1 MSTYYLPMH
10 LTSELSLQW
19 IIHINPMSPRE
30 LCDGGE
36 PLAVNVCATDTR
48 LGRMLIASTPK
59 GVCFLAFDDED
70 ARFQL
75 QQMFGHA
82 VTTHRVDAVMQP
94 AIDAIEQPQGSGIIR
109 LHLKGTDFQFR
120 VWQALL
126 TVPWGTLTTYGQL
139 AQQLGCPKA
148 SRAVGSAVG
157 KNPVAVLIPCHRIIP
172 ATGGMGN
179 YRWGKHR
186 KAMLIEQ
193 ERQLI
198 NPAD

>member
-1 MSTYYLPMH
+1 M
-10 LTSELSLQW
+10 
-19 IIHINPMSPRE
+19 IHIEPISFRE
-30 LCDGGE
+30 LRDRGE
-36 PLAVNVCATDTR
+36 PLVVKACATNTR

-70 ARFQL
+70 ALLQL
-75 QQMFGHA
+75 QKMFGN
-82 VTTHRVDAVMQP
+82 VVIIDRVDDVMQP
-94 AIDAIEQPQGSGIIR
+94 AIDAIERPQGSGIIR
-109 LHLKGTDFQFR
+109 LHLKGTDFQCR
-120 VWQALL
+120 VWYALL

-193 ERQLI
+193 ERS
-198 NPAD
+198 

>member
-1 MSTYYLPMH
+1 MTHYHPMH
-10 LTSELSLQW
+10 PIHKLPHQW
-19 IIHINPMSPRE
+19 TIHIEPMSPRE
-30 LCDGGE
+30 LSDGDE
-36 PLAVNVCATDTR
+36 PLAVTVCATDTR
-48 LGRMLIASTPK
+48 VGRVLIASTPK

-70 ARFQL
+70 ARLQL

-82 VTTHRVDAVMQP
+82 VIIHRVDDVMQP
-94 AIDAIEQPQGSGIIR
+94 AIDAIERPQGSGSIR

-126 TVPWGTLTTYGQL
+126 TVPCGTLATYGQL

-172 ATGGMGN
+172 ATGGLGN

-198 NPAD
+198 NPAG